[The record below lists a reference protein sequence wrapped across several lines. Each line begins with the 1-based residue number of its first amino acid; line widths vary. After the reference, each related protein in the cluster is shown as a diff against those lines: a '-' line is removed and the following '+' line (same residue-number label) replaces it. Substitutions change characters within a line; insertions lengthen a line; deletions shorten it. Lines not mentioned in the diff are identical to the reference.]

1 MPDRQE
7 NTNKIY
13 DETKVLYDG
22 SDFMVIEPLTQKSVS
37 YFTNDNN
44 DYVKHW
50 VSKYRDVGNLYLIID
65 KRYTPTNFYGIY
77 NDDGDIEIY
86 YFDGED
92 FGRISTGDFF
102 DSVSSEVKESLKP
115 FIFDGTTYGI
125 LTDIKNGKDFSLN
138 DLKDSS
144 SIIDKIRYN
153 EKRPGKSMVSLHFN
167 GAEDYFSAMGAPED
181 SLWLIRELFDTYY
194 MQLEITNHDNVWE
207 DWNEG
212 YLLSTFDTDNNE
224 LLKEILTYVGPHLL
238 DKESGGERDSE
249 ISKLLID
256 MFERE
261 IDWIITDYADEDNS
275 CRVRALRKSIEDD
288 ACDVMGEYGIFMG
301 DCFSKYFTTVD
312 ILIQLYNKNN
322 DKTQSLESLL
332 GELIDGDNMDYHD
345 WMYETWCDEN
355 FDEELNKQ
363 IKHALTS
370 IIEKI
375 EESDEFVD
383 IREYSELYTKY
394 VDKYGLNKSHKSPVS
409 DNTFFIFK
417 GVNKKNNKLVV
428 GVSKDTPYNFQ
439 SREYDEEGF
448 NLFLNQPELF

>member
-22 SDFMVIEPLTQKSVS
+22 SDYMVIEPLTRESVS
-37 YFTNDNN
+37 YFTNGNK
-44 DYVKHW
+44 DYIKHW
-50 VSKYRDVGNLYLIID
+50 SDNYQDNGTSYLVVD

-77 NDDGDIEIY
+77 NDDGVIEIY

-92 FGRISTGDFF
+92 FDSISTDDFF
-102 DSVSSEVKESLKP
+102 DSVSSEVKESLRP
-115 FIFDGTTYGI
+115 FMFDGTTYGI

-144 SIIDKIRYN
+144 SIIGKIRYN

-167 GAEDYFSAMGAPED
+167 DAEDYFKTMGAPED
-181 SLWLIRELFDTYY
+181 GLWLIRDLFDNYY
-194 MQLEITNHDNVWE
+194 QELDITNYDNVWE

-238 DKESGGERDSE
+238 TKESGNDRDSE
-249 ISKLLID
+249 ISKLLND

-261 IDWIITDYADEDNS
+261 IDWIITDYIDEDNS
-275 CRVRALRKSIEDD
+275 CRVRELRKSIEDD
-288 ACDVMGEYGIFMG
+288 ACDIMGEYGIFMG

-332 GELIDGDNMDYHD
+332 GELIDGNNMDYHD
-345 WMYETWCDEN
+345 WMYETWCDEDFN
-355 FDEELNKQ
+355 EELNKQ

-383 IREYSELYTKY
+383 IGEYSELYNKY
-394 VDKYGLNKSHKSPVS
+394 VGKYGLNKSHKSPVS
-409 DNTFFIFK
+409 DDTFFIIK

>member
-102 DSVSSEVKESLKP
+102 DSVSSEVKESLNP

-153 EKRPGKSMVSLHFN
+153 
-167 GAEDYFSAMGAPED
+167 
-181 SLWLIRELFDTYY
+181 
-194 MQLEITNHDNVWE
+194 
-207 DWNEG
+207 
-212 YLLSTFDTDNNE
+212 
-224 LLKEILTYVGPHLL
+224 
-238 DKESGGERDSE
+238 
-249 ISKLLID
+249 
-256 MFERE
+256 
-261 IDWIITDYADEDNS
+261 
-275 CRVRALRKSIEDD
+275 
-288 ACDVMGEYGIFMG
+288 
-301 DCFSKYFTTVD
+301 
-312 ILIQLYNKNN
+312 
-322 DKTQSLESLL
+322 
-332 GELIDGDNMDYHD
+332 
-345 WMYETWCDEN
+345 
-355 FDEELNKQ
+355 
-363 IKHALTS
+363 
-370 IIEKI
+370 
-375 EESDEFVD
+375 
-383 IREYSELYTKY
+383 
-394 VDKYGLNKSHKSPVS
+394 
-409 DNTFFIFK
+409 
-417 GVNKKNNKLVV
+417 
-428 GVSKDTPYNFQ
+428 
-439 SREYDEEGF
+439 
-448 NLFLNQPELF
+448 